1 MAKLG
6 RYSANRIK
14 CQSLTADYTI
24 TKADCGTL
32 FTLDKADGIAVTLPT
47 VANAGSG
54 WWCRIVVGTNISSNT
69 GTITAEGALMRGG
82 INELEVDT
90 NDDGPSTVGGTTITI
105 ANAADTIGDYVELYT
120 NGTLWFVS
128 GQSKLDGAFEFDA

>member
-1 MAKLG
+1 MSKNG

-14 CQSLTADYTI
+14 CQSLTANYTI
-24 TKADCGTL
+24 TQADCGTL

-47 VANAGSG
+47 VADAGSG
-54 WWCRIVVGTNISSNT
+54 WWCRIVVGTNIGSNT

-82 INELEVDT
+82 INELETDDT
-90 NDDGPSTVGGTTITI
+90 EDGPSTVGGTSITI
-105 ANAADTIGDYVELYT
+105 ANALDTIGDYVELYT

-128 GQSKLDGAFEFDA
+128 GQSTLDGAFAFDA